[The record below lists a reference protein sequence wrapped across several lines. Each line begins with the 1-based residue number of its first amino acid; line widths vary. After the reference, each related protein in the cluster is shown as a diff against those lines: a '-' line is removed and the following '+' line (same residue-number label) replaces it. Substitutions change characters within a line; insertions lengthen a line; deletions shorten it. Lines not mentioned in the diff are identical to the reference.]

1 LIALTT
7 YTKHL
12 FRSIVEYSDIILA
25 IIGFLTGAGIFY
37 LSYIGII
44 NQFIIGIT
52 LLVSSLMYLVTRS
65 WLKETSFQNYRLS
78 YRQKNILTLVFC
90 VLVIVTSALWYNQ
103 TFSRPIIY
111 FVLVSFFAGL
121 IAVEILF
128 LTKDDNVWPI
138 LLKIFFSSFLIR
150 MGIWY
155 NYPSVMGYDA
165 FFHINMANL
174 ISTTGFVPPFEISEK
189 YALYPIMH
197 ILIAITKIFSFIDI
211 KDAVFFSIGIISII
225 CTLFVFIFVNRF
237 AGPRVGLLSTLIICI
252 TTQIIV
258 TGITNITAGSLVL
271 CYFLMLLFLLMDR
284 DRRPH
289 TLLLCLVIM
298 FTTVI
303 THQLSSFVV
312 FLSLCL
318 FAVSL
323 LIFEHVIMKTDK
335 KITFK
340 LFLALFGITMIFY
353 WIYTP
358 LYYNASFF
366 DGILAPFID
375 ILTSGGL
382 YGSEQLLTGH
392 RYDIQFFDTFMLQTS
407 YLILPFFGIAGI
419 FFWLSRK
426 DDLKFSIA
434 FISGLLFF
442 LVYAIPMLGIRN
454 LLTDRW
460 IPFLSVFL
468 GICAA
473 AYIISGVEIIRS
485 HATKVITIF
494 IIASLLSFFM
504 IIPPAINKDNPFM
517 AKNQTIRNQFSDN
530 EITATGTLSQI
541 HKGSILTDST
551 FASLFLV
558 YKNDHSLENEKNFS
572 KNMSEFGTEG
582 QLKNESEYRG
592 TLVVLRKSTLLE
604 PVSLKAS
611 DLYGDSFAGRISK
624 TSFEY
629 FEAAKTQNLVFT
641 NGNILGYRTTR
652 VEY

>member
-1 LIALTT
+1 LIPLATF
-7 YTKHL
+7 TKQL
-12 FRSIVEYSDIILA
+12 IGKIIDYGDIILA
-25 IIGFLTGAGIFY
+25 ITGFFTGAGIFY
-37 LSYIGII
+37 LSYTGVI
-44 NQFIIGIT
+44 NQFIIGLT
-52 LLVSSLMYLVTRS
+52 LLFSSLIYLVTRS
-65 WLKETSFQNYRLS
+65 WLKENSFQNYQLS
-78 YRQKNILTLVFC
+78 YRQKSILTLIFC
-90 VLVIVTSALWYNQ
+90 LLVIVTSLLWYIQ
-103 TFSRPIIY
+103 TFSRPVIY

-189 YALYPIMH
+189 YVLYPVMH
-197 ILIAITKIFSFIDI
+197 IFIAITKIFSFIDI

-225 CTLFVFIFVNRF
+225 STLFVFIFVNRF
-237 AGPRVGLLSTLIICI
+237 AGPRVGLLSTLLICI
-252 TTQIIV
+252 TTQIVV
-258 TGITNITAGSLVL
+258 TGITNITCGSLVL
-271 CYFLMLLFLLMDR
+271 CYFLMLLFLLIDR

-323 LIFEHVIMKTDK
+323 LLFEHLIMKIDK

-375 ILTSGGL
+375 ILTSGGI

-392 RYDIQFFDTFMLQTS
+392 RYDVQFFETFLLQTS

-426 DDLKFSIA
+426 DELKFSVA

-473 AYIISGVEIIRS
+473 AYIISGVEIIKS
-485 HATKVITIF
+485 KAVKLVTIF

-504 IIPPAINKDNPFM
+504 VIPPAINKDNPFM

-530 EITATGTLSQI
+530 EISAANTISTI
-541 HKGSILTDST
+541 HKGNILTDST

-558 YKNDHSLENEKNFS
+558 YKSDHSLENEKNFY

-582 QLKNESEYRG
+582 QLINESVYG
-592 TLVVLRKSTLLE
+592 STLVVLRKSTLSE

-611 DLYGDSFAGRISK
+611 DLYGDTYAGRISK
-624 TSFEY
+624 TIFEY
-629 FEAAKTQNLVFT
+629 FEAAKSQNKVFS
-641 NGNILGYRTTR
+641 NGNIIGYRTIR
-652 VEY
+652 SEY

>member
-1 LIALTT
+1 MIPLTT
-7 YTKHL
+7 YTKQL
-12 FRSIVEYSDIILA
+12 FRSIFEYGDIILA
-25 IIGFLTGAGIFY
+25 IVGFLTGAGIFY
-37 LSYIGII
+37 LSYIGVI

-52 LLVSSLMYLVTRS
+52 LLLSSLMYLVTRS
-65 WLKETSFQNYRLS
+65 WLKENSYQNYHLS
-78 YRQKNILTLVFC
+78 YRQKNILTLIFC
-90 VLVIVTSALWYNQ
+90 VLVIVTSLLWYKQ

-121 IAVEILF
+121 IAIEILF
-128 LTKDDNVWPI
+128 LTKNDNVWPI
-138 LLKIFFSSFLIR
+138 LLKIFFSSFLMR
-150 MGIWY
+150 MGIYY

-165 FFHINMANL
+165 YFHVNLANL

-271 CYFLMLLFLLMDR
+271 CYFLMLLFLLIDR
-284 DRRPH
+284 ERRPH
-289 TLLLCLVIM
+289 TLLLSLIIM
-298 FTTVI
+298 FTIVI

-323 LIFEHVIMKTDK
+323 VLFEYIIMPINK

-340 LFLALFGITMIFY
+340 LFLALFGITMVFY

-366 DGILAPFID
+366 EAILTPFID
-375 ILTSGGL
+375 ILMTGGN
-382 YGSEQLLTGH
+382 YGSELLLTGH
-392 RYDIQFFDTFMLQTS
+392 RYEIQFYETVILQTS

-419 FFWLSRK
+419 FYWISRK
-426 DDLKFSIA
+426 DELKFSIA

-460 IPFLSVFL
+460 VPFLSIFL
-468 GICAA
+468 GIVAG

-485 HATKVITIF
+485 NVTKAVSIF
-494 IIASLLSFFM
+494 IILSLLSFFM
-504 IIPPAINKDNPFM
+504 IITPAINKDNPFM
-517 AKNQTIRNQFSDN
+517 AKNQTIRNQFTDN
-530 EITATGTLSQI
+530 EIAATGTITQI
-541 HKGSILTDST
+541 HGGRIVTDSVFT
-551 FASLFLV
+551 SLFTL
-558 YKNDHSLENEKNFS
+558 YKSDHSLENEKNFS
-572 KNMSEFGTEG
+572 KNISDFGSES
-582 QLKNESEYRG
+582 QLINESHRTG
-592 TLVVLRKSTLLE
+592 SMVVLRKSTLNE
-604 PVSLKAS
+604 PIPLQAS
-611 DLYGDSFAGRISK
+611 ELYGDSYATRLSK
-624 TSFEY
+624 TTLEY
-629 FEAAKTQNLVFT
+629 FETAKIQNLVFS
-641 NGNILGYRTTR
+641 NGNIIGFRSNW
-652 VEY
+652 VE

>member
-1 LIALTT
+1 
-7 YTKHL
+7 
-12 FRSIVEYSDIILA
+12 
-25 IIGFLTGAGIFY
+25 
-37 LSYIGII
+37 
-44 NQFIIGIT
+44 
-52 LLVSSLMYLVTRS
+52 
-65 WLKETSFQNYRLS
+65 
-78 YRQKNILTLVFC
+78 
-90 VLVIVTSALWYNQ
+90 
-103 TFSRPIIY
+103 
-111 FVLVSFFAGL
+111 VSFFAGL
-121 IAVEILF
+121 IAIEIIF
-128 LTKDDNVWPI
+128 LTKDDNVWPV

-165 FFHINMANL
+165 YFHVNMANL

-189 YALYPIMH
+189 YVLYPIMH
-197 ILIAITKIFSFIDI
+197 IFIAITKIFAFIDI

-258 TGITNITAGSLVL
+258 TGITNITCGSLVL
-271 CYFLMLLFLLMDR
+271 CYFLMLLFLLIDR

-323 LIFEHVIMKTDK
+323 LLFEHVIMKTDK

-392 RYDIQFFDTFMLQTS
+392 RYDIQFFETFMLQTS
-407 YLILPFFGIAGI
+407 YLILPFFGIAGV

-460 IPFLSVFL
+460 IPFLSIFL

-485 HATKVITIF
+485 NVTKLITIF

-530 EITATGTLSQI
+530 EIAATGTISLI
-541 HKGSILTDST
+541 HKGNIMTDST
-551 FASLFLV
+551 FTSLFLV
-558 YKNDHSLENEKNFS
+558 YKSDHSLESEKNFY
-572 KNMSEFGTEG
+572 KNMSDFGTEN
-582 QLKNESEYRG
+582 QLINESEERSS
-592 TLVVLRKSTLLE
+592 LVVLRKSTLYE

-611 DLYGDSFAGRISK
+611 DLYGDTYAGRLSR

-629 FEAAKTQNLVFT
+629 FENAKSQNLVFT
-641 NGNILGYRTTR
+641 NGNIIGYRPNR